1 MSFLRKCLEVNM
13 DLIDK
18 NKLGNFAR
26 VEIVPYANRLDKV
39 GNLAH
44 LHWLQWSKRYSHFA
58 AFKAKISHDKT
69 HVDFNDMNALAA
81 FEETWTH
88 YYRRIY

>member
-1 MSFLRKCLEVNM
+1 M

-18 NKLGNFAR
+18 STKIQFAR
-26 VEIVPYANRLDKV
+26 VEIVPYANRTDKV
-39 GNLAH
+39 GNLGH
-44 LHWLQWSKRYSHFA
+44 LHWLQWSRRYPHFC

-69 HVDFNDMNALAA
+69 HIDFNDMEAFKA